1 MSSRRCSCCLQT
13 GHNILRC
20 NDENAHSILN
30 RILNSD
36 MDTAV
41 LLVNTIPNNLVSF
54 MLVRGY
60 RLSVK
65 SSRNELRS
73 RVIQEYSYRI
83 PRPIVNRAPLTLVPS
98 TMVPPTNIP
107 PTPTLVHPT
116 LVHPNILHPAVVT
129 HGMGDALS
137 IATLHM
143 RTSQLVH
150 NYYVTNPQ
158 PPARMSIYL
167 LLVSGYLRRLEHAA
181 RGQSVID
188 FNRYINMRLCIS
200 MATACESLRQI
211 LMDDEI
217 RHIDNMARMYNYE
230 RLLDNS
236 NTFEMFWPA
245 RIAEAMNP
253 AQMKVLAIK
262 ITVCEPCQ
270 SEDTCGV
277 CFDELP
283 SEKMVK
289 TGCGHVYCSTCI
301 AGVAHQRGI
310 KSFIPCPGCRADI
323 VELKVYNE
331 EEHQLVV
338 DGLKPV

>member
-20 NDENAHSILN
+20 NDANAHSVLN

-41 LLVNTIPNNLVSF
+41 SLVDTIPNNLVSF

-83 PRPIVNRAPLTLVPS
+83 PRPIVNRAPLTLV
-98 TMVPPTNIP
+98 
-107 PTPTLVHPT
+107 
-116 LVHPNILHPAVVT
+116 HPNIHHPAVVT

-137 IATLHM
+137 IATLHHQ
-143 RTSQLVH
+143 TSQLVR
-150 NYYVTNPQ
+150 NYYVTHPQ
-158 PPARMSIYL
+158 PPARMSIYMV
-167 LLVSGYLRRLEHAA
+167 LVRGYLRRLEQAA
-181 RGQSVID
+181 RGQSIIE
-188 FNRYINMRLCIS
+188 FNQYINMRLCIS
-200 MATACESLRQI
+200 MANACESLRQI

-230 RLLDNS
+230 RLLENL
-236 NTFEMFWPA
+236 NTFEMFWPSVMA
-245 RIAEAMNP
+245 AAIKP
-253 AQMKVLAIK
+253 QDQMKVLPIK
-262 ITVCEPCQ
+262 ITVCEPRQ
-270 SEDTCGV
+270 PEDTCGV

-301 AGVAHQRGI
+301 TGVAHQRGI
-310 KSFIPCPGCRADI
+310 KTFIPCPGCRADI

>member
-20 NDENAHSILN
+20 DDANAHSVLN

-36 MDTAV
+36 MATAV
-41 LLVNTIPNNLVSF
+41 SLVDTIPNNLVSF

-60 RLSVK
+60 NLSVK
-65 SSRNELRS
+65 MNRNALRS
-73 RVIQEYSYRI
+73 RVIQEYSQRT
-83 PRPIVNRAPLTLVPS
+83 PQPVQNRTPLAVVQPNLVQ
-98 TMVPPTNIP
+98 
-107 PTPTLVHPT
+107 
-116 LVHPNILHPAVVT
+116 PNLLHPVVVN
-129 HGMGDALS
+129 ALD
-137 IATLHM
+137 IATLHYQ
-143 RTSQLVH
+143 TNQLVR
-150 NYYVTNPQ
+150 NYYASHPE
-158 PPARMSIYL
+158 SISRVCIYMV
-167 LLVSGYLRRLEHAA
+167 LVRGYLRRLEEAA
-181 RGQSVID
+181 RGQYIIE

-200 MATACESLRQI
+200 MVTACESLHQI
-211 LMDDEI
+211 LVPNEI
-217 RHIDNMARMYNYE
+217 RHLDNLARMYNYE
-230 RLLDNS
+230 RLLENS
-236 NTFEMFWPA
+236 NTFDTLWPSVA
-245 RIAEAMNP
+245 AA
-253 AQMKVLAIK
+253 ADQMKVLPIK

-270 SEDTCGV
+270 VEDTCGV

-289 TGCGHVYCSTCI
+289 TGCGHTYCSTCI
-301 AGVAHQRGI
+301 AGVAQQRGI